1 MGTRKT
7 YREYWKRMLNYD
19 YEKEYNIYKYL
30 CGGMRHKWQEK
41 KIAEERRF
49 KTYSDWKEY
58 VMTCYKTSDLN
69 ELKEFYRY
77 LKRGRRIEKSA
88 KGIPN
93 GIILPLCVAAVTT
106 IVTDASWRKIFG
118 DSLEVIHSLVDTY
131 GWSLIVGIILGIIFI
146 VCIILVVLVIFV
158 PIFFLITKMFNTAI
172 SEGEI
177 EAFYEDYIEI
187 IDEVI
192 AQKETVIKKNETQ
205 KKLEILSK

>member
-1 MGTRKT
+1 MGKRKT

-19 YEKEYNIYKYL
+19 YENEYNIYKYL

-69 ELKEFYRY
+69 ELKEFNRY

-93 GIILPLCVAAVTT
+93 GIILPLCVALITT
-106 IVTDASWRKIFG
+106 IATDASWRNIFG
-118 DSLEVIHSLVDTY
+118 ESLEVIRSFIDMY
-131 GWSLIVGIILGIIFI
+131 GISLIAGIISIIGGIIFI
-146 VCIILVVLVIFV
+146 VCIILIVLVILV
-158 PIFFLITKMFNTAI
+158 PIFFLIMKVLNTAI

-192 AQKETVIKKNETQ
+192 AQKETASKKNETP
-205 KKLEILSK
+205 

>member
-1 MGTRKT
+1 MGKRKT

-19 YEKEYNIYKYL
+19 YGKEYNIYKYL

-58 VMTCYKTSDLN
+58 VMTCYKTNNLN

-93 GIILPLCVAAVTT
+93 GIILPLCVALITT
-106 IVTDASWRKIFG
+106 IATDASWRNMFG
-118 DSLEVIHSLVDTY
+118 ESLEVIRSFVDMH
-131 GWSLIVGIILGIIFI
+131 GMNLIVGIISIILGIIPI
-146 VCIILVVLVIFV
+146 VCIILVVLVILV

-177 EAFYEDYIEI
+177 EAFYEDYMEI

-205 KKLEILSK
+205 

>member
-1 MGTRKT
+1 MGKRKT

-19 YEKEYNIYKYL
+19 YGKEYNIYKYL

-58 VMTCYKTSDLN
+58 VMACYKTSDLN

-88 KGIPN
+88 RGIPN
-93 GIILPLCVAAVTT
+93 GIILPLSVALITT
-106 IVTDASWRKIFG
+106 IATDASWRNIFSE
-118 DSLEVIHSLVDTY
+118 SLKVIRSFVDMY
-131 GWSLIVGIILGIIFI
+131 GMSLIAGIISIVGGIIFL
-146 VCIILVVLVIFV
+146 VCIILVVLVILV
-158 PIFFLITKMFNTAI
+158 PIFFLIMKVLKTAI

-187 IDEVI
+187 VDEVI
-192 AQKETVIKKNETQ
+192 AQKEAAT
-205 KKLEILSK
+205 